1 MAEIA
6 DLVVQVGNDDSYN
19 NYTEGMPMGTVFE
32 LSTLVYLE
40 AVIAEIIFDK
50 GLTEDGMRAIHANLE

>member
-1 MAEIA
+1 
-6 DLVVQVGNDDSYN
+6 
-19 NYTEGMPMGTVFE
+19 MPMGTVFE

-50 GLTEDGMRAIHANLE
+50 GLTEEGMRAIHANLE